1 VRTEKSIIRLHS
13 SPQPSLPIQVQP
25 RKRKLEEIPNSED
38 EEDDSD
44 DDYGWMKDDDA
55 NVITEDEGGAEDA

>member
-1 VRTEKSIIRLHS
+1 VRTEKWIIGLHS

-38 EEDDSD
+38 EEGDSN

-55 NVITEDEGGAEDA
+55 NVITDDEGGAEDA

>member
-1 VRTEKSIIRLHS
+1 VRTEKSRIGLHGS
-13 SPQPSLPIQVQP
+13 SQPSLPIQVQP

-38 EEDDSD
+38 EEGDSS

-55 NVITEDEGGAEDA
+55 DVITEDEGGAEDA